1 MPPGVAR
8 GREDAFVTGPTDR
21 AALTAAT
28 TARAAAVAAA
38 GGVDAALI
46 AGSLPERCDLRLVE
60 ALLLGL
66 LRQGV
71 RKFVTVLGHGSTE
84 LGEVLRVYSDV
95 GVVAVYPVRSEIEA
109 SHAATALRWVTGEK
123 AAVVTSIGPGALQAM
138 AASLVASSD
147 GMGVWHIYGDETTE
161 DEGPNMQQVPRPEQ
175 ASFLRIAQTMGGA
188 YSLHTPLAL
197 STALRRG
204 LNTVDAAD
212 RGGPFFLLL
221 PLNTQPVV
229 LEQFNLRELPA
240 TPPPAPG
247 PASAGYEQAAAQL
260 LQAERV
266 AIKVGGGARGCGAEL
281 AELAGLVDGV
291 FVMSPISTGVVPDD
305 NPRQLT
311 VGGSKGSISGNYA
324 MERAD
329 ALLVVGARAVC
340 QSDSSRTGYP
350 QVRHVVNINIDV
362 DAATHYSDTT
372 ALVGQARPT
381 LRRLVEVIKSMRVE
395 PPGPTPSPWLVACRA
410 KRAEW
415 ESFKRERFEH
425 PTHFDEVWQR
435 DVLTQP
441 AAINEV
447 IKAAHAAGAV
457 TIFDAG
463 DVQANG
469 FQLTADDAVG
479 RTITDGGASY
489 MGFAT
494 SAVLA
499 TALSDS
505 EWKAV
510 ALTGDGSFTMNPQVL
525 IDGVQH
531 GANGVVVVFDNRRMA
546 AISSL
551 QLAQYGVDFATCDSV
566 HVDYVAWANAITG
579 VLAVHGGYT
588 IASLVQAMRE
598 ALGYDGLALVH
609 VPVYFGTDEL
619 GGLGSFGRWNV
630 GSWVASTQALRHEIA
645 L

>member
-1 MPPGVAR
+1 M
-8 GREDAFVTGPTDR
+8 TGPTDR
-21 AALTAAT
+21 AAVTAAT
-28 TARAAAVAAA
+28 SARAAAVAAA

-46 AGSLPERCDLRLVE
+46 AGSLPQHCDLRLVE

-84 LGEVLRVYSDV
+84 LGEVLRIYSDA
-95 GVVAVYPVRSEIEA
+95 GIVAVYPVRSEIEA
-109 SHAATALRWVTGEK
+109 SHAATALRWITGEK

-147 GMGVWHIYGDETTE
+147 GIGVWHIYGDETTE

-175 ASFLRIAQTMGGA
+175 ASFLRMAQTMGGA

-204 LNTVDAAD
+204 LNTVYATD

-221 PLNTQPVV
+221 PLNTQPVL
-229 LEQFNLRELPA
+229 LEQFNLRELPR

-247 PASAGYEQAAAQL
+247 RASTGYEQAAVEL
-260 LQAERV
+260 LRAERV

-281 AELAGLVDGV
+281 VELADLVDGV
-291 FVMSPISTGVVPDD
+291 FVMSPISTGAVPDD

-324 MERAD
+324 MEHAD
-329 ALLVVGARAVC
+329 ALLVVGARTVC
-340 QSDSSRTGYP
+340 QSDSSRTAYP
-350 QVRHVVNINIDV
+350 RVRHVVNINIDV

-372 ALVGQARPT
+372 ALVGQAQPT
-381 LRRLVEVIKSMRVE
+381 LRRLIEVIKSMRVE
-395 PPGPTPSPWLVACRA
+395 SAAAESEMPPSPWLAACQA

-415 ESFKRERFEH
+415 EAFKRERFEH
-425 PTHFDEVWQR
+425 PTHFDDVWQR

-469 FQLTADDAVG
+469 FQLTADDEPG

-499 TALSDS
+499 TALSAS
-505 EWKAV
+505 RWKAV
-510 ALTGDGSFTMNPQVL
+510 ALTGDGSFTMNPQVI

-531 GANGVVVVFDNRRMA
+531 GANGVIVVFDNRRMA

-566 HVDYVAWANAITG
+566 HVDYVAWAGAVSG

-588 IASLVQAMRE
+588 TESLSAAMRT
-598 ALGYDGLALVH
+598 ALDHDGLALVH
-609 VPVYFGTDEL
+609 VPVYFGEDEL
-619 GGLGSFGRWNV
+619 GGLGAFGRWNV
-630 GSWVASTQALRHEIA
+630 GSWVDTTQALRHEIG